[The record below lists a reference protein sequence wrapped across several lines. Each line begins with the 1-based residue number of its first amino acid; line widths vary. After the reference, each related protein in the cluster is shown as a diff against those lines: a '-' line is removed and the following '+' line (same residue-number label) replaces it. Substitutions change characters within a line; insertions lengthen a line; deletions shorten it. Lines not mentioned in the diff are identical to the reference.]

1 MDGELNNPTIS
12 LRERSTSA
20 VGTGD
25 RLSRWLLYS
34 LIFHVLLLAGL
45 ILSPYFPTHSSR
57 PAPPVYTV
65 DLVGGEK
72 IGGTRVGT
80 ELSPK
85 TQAKEAQKPVTT
97 EPVKPVETRK
107 ETKIPKEKI
116 EKTEKIVKPEK
127 AIEKPVKPV
136 EKSPPNIEKSA
147 PKETAKKELAKNES
161 TKETERDAAPEG
173 ASLEKVRERLI
184 QSAVDRAKSRAEAPR
199 PSKTGDV
206 LSVGPGEGDGA
217 QALGQGGRGG
227 GNVIKGADFLIYQG
241 KIVSMIR
248 ENWAWPGQKG
258 QLKALVRFGI
268 KENGEIVGMKI
279 SEPSGDQAFD
289 ESILRALRKSSPLP
303 APPENYRKDFSQVE
317 MNFQP

>member
-12 LRERSTSA
+12 LRERSSLA
-20 VGTGD
+20 IRTGD

-34 LIFHVLLLAGL
+34 LVFHVLLLSGL
-45 ILSPYFPTHSSR
+45 ILSPYLPNHTR
-57 PAPPVYTV
+57 PAPPIYTV

-72 IGGTRVGT
+72 IGGTKAGT
-80 ELSPK
+80 ELSPI
-85 TQAKEAQKPVTT
+85 APPKETQKPAAT
-97 EPVKPVETRK
+97 EPVRPVETRK
-107 ETKIPKEKI
+107 EAKLPKEKI
-116 EKTEKIVKPEK
+116 EKIEKVAKPEK
-127 AIEKPVKPV
+127 PVEKPVKPIDKAPPIV
-136 EKSPPNIEKSA
+136 EKTP
-147 PKETAKKELAKNES
+147 PKEPAKKEVAKNES
-161 TKETERDAAPEG
+161 VKEPERDAASEG
-173 ASLEKVRERLI
+173 GSLEKVRERLI

-199 PSKTGDV
+199 PSKSGEM
-206 LSVGPGEGDGA
+206 LSVGPGEGEGA
-217 QALGQGGRGG
+217 QALGTGGRGG
-227 GNVIKGADFLIYQG
+227 GNVVKGADFLIYQA
-241 KIVSMIR
+241 KIVTMIR

-303 APPENYRKDFSQVE
+303 APPESYRKDFSQVE